1 MEKEMKR
8 LYFTM
13 LLAIV
18 FSSLAFTRLSA
29 KEIKVTSPNKRLEVT
44 VNVDKIIT
52 YTILKDGKTILLP
65 SEISMTLQ
73 DGIVL
78 GKDAKLKS
86 NKINAIN
93 EILKPVV
100 RQKYESIPDKCNE
113 LVLAFDG
120 NYSLIFRV
128 YDDGAAYRFATTFD
142 KEITVYDEII
152 DFNFDKDYKVYFPE
166 EESFHSHSERM
177 SKYINMSEIGAG
189 KFCSLPMIVELENNT
204 KVAITEADLE
214 DYAGMYGA
222 LKKDSKQSLE
232 MILPKCSKK
241 DTVRSDRD
249 LFVLQRYDYIAKTS
263 GKRSFP
269 WRVLVISEKD
279 GDLIETAMIYKLAKP
294 ADKKMD
300 FSWVKPGKVS
310 WDWWNSN
317 NIYGVNFKS
326 GINTE
331 TYKYYIDFASKYG
344 IEYIILDE
352 GWYKLGNLLEVAPG
366 MNIEELVAYGKKK
379 NVGVILWV
387 SWLTLN
393 NQLTP
398 ALDQFAK
405 WGVKGIKVDFMQRD
419 DQWMVNYYY
428 KIAEEAAKR
437 KFLVD
442 FHGAYK
448 PTGLYRTFP
457 NVLTSEGV
465 KGLEQS
471 KWGNDADP
479 ENALV
484 IPFERMLAGPVDY
497 TPGAMVNANKKNFK
511 PLYNIPMSQGTRC
524 QQLAMYVVYESPLQM
539 LADNPTNYYREPE
552 CMDFLSK
559 APVEWD
565 DTKVLD
571 AKVSDYVL
579 LARKSK
585 DRWFIGAMTDWTP
598 RELIIDFSFLDE
610 AAEYQIKIYQDGV
623 NAEKNANDYK
633 ILTGKITKKDLHKIK
648 LAPGG
653 GFAAILEK
661 IK

>member
-1 MEKEMKR
+1 MKR